1 MFSPYFMFDIVVDI
15 MSPSFC
21 TRCAYHLRMLH
32 PPGFSPGVSS
42 PLFSFWNRLHVPSFC
57 TRHAYCLQMLHPPAF
72 SPVLAHCCYVESP
85 CFFLLVLAHRCCNL
99 PSIHLFPQTP
109 IVPLCCAKSLLTS
122 YFGCFVDPASVP
134 WNYNVAYQ
142 WVFDLVVF
150 CGGHLLPPLLKCHL
164 SH

>member
-1 MFSPYFMFDIVVDI
+1 MFDIVTDV

-21 TRCAYHLRMLH
+21 TRCTYHVWML
-32 PPGFSPGVSS
+32 S
-42 PLFSFWNRLHVPSFC
+42 
-57 TRHAYCLQMLHPPAF
+57 PPA
-72 SPVLAHCCYVESP
+72 
-85 CFFLLVLAHRCCNL
+85 FFLLVLAHRCCNL

-142 WVFDLVVF
+142 WVFDVVVC
-150 CGGHLLPPLLKCHL
+150 CGGHSQLLPHCSNVIFPIRFVVNVVESRPRVCWYP
-164 SH
+164 